1 MLRRFCDDSDG
12 SVQQLAVS
20 ALTLSQAVHGKL
32 LSLHTDGRV
41 RFISCSATLANPVEY
56 MSNMFGLNT
65 EEVEVISNDG
75 SPSGAKDY
83 LVWNPPAID
92 AMNPSLG
99 RKSSISEASR
109 LMRFLMKKGTRVILF
124 CKVSWCIIVYLQNV
138 TNLKTDPQ
146 SVRARECTLLGVKT
160 CLYILHTG
168 HENHQG
174 RLEQRR

>member
-1 MLRRFCDDSDG
+1 M
-12 SVQQLAVS
+12 V
-20 ALTLSQAVHGKL
+20 KL
-32 LSLHTDGRV
+32 LSLHTDRRV

-65 EEVEVISNDG
+65 EEVEVVSNDG